1 MEQHVKILA
10 VLNIVLGALG
20 VLAALVILI
29 FFGGLAGIAGSTPDW
44 DADLGAAVLG
54 LIGGVAFFVVMV
66 LSAPTLI
73 AGIGLLNYSP
83 WAKTLTMIV
92 SALHLFNVPFGTA
105 LGIYGLWVLS
115 KDETA
120 ALIKAKNPA

>member
-1 MEQHVKILA
+1 MEQHIKILA

-20 VLAALVILI
+20 VIAALVILI
-29 FFGGLAGIAGSTPDW
+29 FFGGLAGIAGTDPDW

-54 LIGGVAFFVVMV
+54 LIGGVAFFIVMI

-83 WAKTLTMIV
+83 WSKTLAMIV
-92 SALHLFNVPFGTA
+92 SALHLFNIPFGTA

-120 ALIKAKNPA
+120 ALMKAKNAA

>member
-1 MEQHVKILA
+1 MEQHLKILA

-20 VLAALVILI
+20 VIAALVILI
-29 FFGGLAGIAGSTPDW
+29 FFGGLAGIAGTDPDW

-54 LIGGVAFFVVMV
+54 LIGGVASFIVMI

-83 WAKTLTMIV
+83 WSKTLAMIV
-92 SALHLFNVPFGTA
+92 SALHLFNIPFGTA

-115 KDETA
+115 RDETA
-120 ALIKAKNPA
+120 ALMKVKHPA